1 MDAHEREYAA
11 AAAGMA
17 ENAGYLPQRGDV
29 VEVERPFH
37 ADRVAGVVMRVWG
50 TAVEVSINGE
60 TVLYQQSELRP
71 VARQVNDT
79 RSAGGAG

>member
-17 ENAGYLPQRGDV
+17 EAAGYVPQRGDV
-29 VEVERPFH
+29 VEVERPFY
-37 ADRVAGVVMRVWG
+37 ADLVTGVVLRVTG
-50 TAVEVSINGE
+50 GEAEVSLKGE
-60 TVLYQQSELRP
+60 TVVYRHDEMRP
-71 VARQVNDT
+71 VAINQT

>member
-17 ENAGYLPQRGDV
+17 EAAGYVPQRGDV
-29 VEVERPFH
+29 VEVERPFY
-37 ADRVAGVVMRVWG
+37 ADLVTGVVLRV
-50 TAVEVSINGE
+50 TRTEAEVNLNGE
-60 TVLYQQSELRP
+60 TVVYQHQEMRP
-71 VARQVNDT
+71 VALHQT